1 MRNSRRYLMHATVT
15 RPLGSSL
22 IQMRILM
29 TADEAHKLAEMLK
42 SEVQDLDIFLKDTA
56 GRMTWTDKDEDEPD
70 QYNRIDYDFESF
82 IKGEVNDD

>member
-1 MRNSRRYLMHATVT
+1 MHAIVS
-15 RPLGSSL
+15 RPAGSPL

-29 TADEAHKLAEMLK
+29 TASEANTIAEMLK
-42 SEVQDLDIFLKDTA
+42 SEVQDLEIFL
-56 GRMTWTDKDEDEPD
+56 GDKDEDEPD

>member
-1 MRNSRRYLMHATVT
+1 MHATVT

-29 TADEAHKLAEMLK
+29 TADEADKLAEMLK
-42 SEVQDLDIFLKDTA
+42 SEVQDLEIFL
-56 GRMTWTDKDEDEPD
+56 GDKDEDEPD

-82 IKGEVNDD
+82 VKGEVNDD

>member
-1 MRNSRRYLMHATVT
+1 MHATVT
-15 RPLGSSL
+15 RPLNSSL

-29 TADEAHKLAEMLK
+29 TADEADKLAEMLK

-70 QYNRIDYDFESF
+70 QYNRGEID
-82 IKGEVNDD
+82 K

>member
-1 MRNSRRYLMHATVT
+1 MHATVT

-29 TADEAHKLAEMLK
+29 TADEADKLAEMLK
-42 SEVQDLDIFLKDTA
+42 SEVQDLDIFLA
-56 GRMTWTDKDEDEPD
+56 DKDEDEPD

-82 IKGEVNDD
+82 VKGEIDK

>member
-1 MRNSRRYLMHATVT
+1 MHATVT

-29 TADEAHKLAEMLK
+29 TADEADKLAEMLK
-42 SEVQDLDIFLKDTA
+42 SEVQDLEIFLA
-56 GRMTWTDKDEDEPD
+56 DKDEDEPD

-82 IKGEVNDD
+82 VKGEVNDD